1 MFNCKTFLCSTL
13 VGSNLPMHGE
23 VDRNQVGFEWNSKI
37 YLASKLLLWNNFL
50 IISICH
56 CQFGVFGS
64 NNWGFLFL
72 DVMYNVINHQTT
84 CLLSPWPSWKSWI
97 NFIGVSHLTCNSH
110 ISNTNYNIHYILLIK
125 ASRIKRKTNQ
135 IITTKGV
142 PCTSSDFTGFW
153 VNSLV
158 VVNGD

>member
-1 MFNCKTFLCSTL
+1 
-13 VGSNLPMHGE
+13 
-23 VDRNQVGFEWNSKI
+23 
-37 YLASKLLLWNNFL
+37 
-50 IISICH
+50 
-56 CQFGVFGS
+56 
-64 NNWGFLFL
+64 
-72 DVMYNVINHQTT
+72 VMYNVINHQTT